1 MSKIVIASLSA
12 AALFFGVLLCLRIGW
27 RVGRRRLAELGENS
41 HAGLGSVEGM
51 VFAMVGLLIAFT
63 FTGAANRFD
72 ARRDLISEQVNAIG
86 TAWLRLDLL
95 EPSAGGALR
104 TLFREYVDG
113 ILAVGDSAAVPEA
126 VVRRLAEVADTE
138 ARIWNR
144 CMEAVRADPGSP
156 LVQGLLPSVNAMFD
170 ATQMRVL
177 TARHHPPLAIYLMLG
192 FLILVSALLAGFAMA
207 RTPRQSP
214 LHVVGFASVMALSV
228 YLILDLEYPRLGL
241 IQIGK
246 FDQALR
252 ELRAS
257 MDAAGGSSG
266 ALRK

>member
-12 AALFFGVLLCLRIGW
+12 AALFLGVLLCLRIGW

-72 ARRDLISEQVNAIG
+72 TRRDLISQQVNAIG

-95 EPSAGGALR
+95 DPSTAGALR
-104 TLFREYVDG
+104 ELFREYVDG
-113 ILAVGDSAAVPEA
+113 ILAVGNTAAVPEA
-126 VVRRLAEVADTE
+126 SARHLAAVADTE
-138 ARIWNR
+138 ARIWKR
-144 CMEAVRADPGSP
+144 CLEAVQSDPGRP
-156 LVQGLLPSVNAMFD
+156 LVQGLLPAINAMFD
-170 ATQMRVL
+170 LTQMRVL
-177 TARHHPPLAIYLMLG
+177 SARHHPPLAIYLMLG

-214 LHVVGFASVMALSV
+214 LHVIGFAAVMALSV

-257 MDAAGGSSG
+257 MDAPGGSPG
-266 ALRK
+266 GLRE